1 MAFRN
6 FKNSKKALK
15 TPQGLNNFK
24 NFFTKL
30 FNEISDLTITD
41 LSGVSEKRALEYL
54 ERIDLSKI
62 YTIKILGTS
71 VKHPNNKVVIQGI
84 NALKQIRT
92 IDSKKA
98 ICTTLNSKELNVVLE
113 AIEALKLF
121 TNHNVEKPL
130 TNCLSRK
137 NKQVANAA
145 LWALAE
151 IKTPEAL
158 MAIESIL
165 EGNDEELAKTA
176 LWILKGTKSYKTA
189 KKLRA

>member
-6 FKNSKKALK
+6 LKNIL
-15 TPQGLNNFK
+15 TRL
-24 NFFTKL
+24 L
-30 FNEISDLTITD
+30 NEISDLTITD
-41 LSGVSEKRALEYL
+41 LSTLTEKRALEYL
-54 ERIDLSKI
+54 NRIDLSKL
-62 YTIKILGTS
+62 YTIKILKTA
-71 VKHPNNKVVIQGI
+71 VKHPSNKVIIKGI
-84 NALKQIRT
+84 TVLKQIRT

-98 ICTTLNSKELNVVLE
+98 ICAALNSKELCVVLE

-121 TNHNVEKPL
+121 TNHNVEKL
-130 TNCLSRK
+130 LASCLLRK
-137 NKQVANAA
+137 NKQVATAA

-158 MAIESIL
+158 IAIENVL

-176 LWILKGTKSYKTA
+176 LWILKGNRSYKSA